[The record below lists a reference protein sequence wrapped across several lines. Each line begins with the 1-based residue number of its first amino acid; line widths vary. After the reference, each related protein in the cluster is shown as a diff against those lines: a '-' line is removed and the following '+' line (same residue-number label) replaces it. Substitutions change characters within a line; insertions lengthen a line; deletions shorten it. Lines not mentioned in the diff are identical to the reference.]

1 MAMHRGIVTVTL
13 NPSID
18 VTLWLDG
25 LDPDRVN
32 RVEDEARQAGGKGIN
47 VSRVVRSF
55 GLDSLWR
62 WPDRTTAGS
71 SPVFWRTT
79 ACGMKCSMW
88 RGRCGKI

>member
-47 VSRVVRSF
+47 VSPSRM
-55 GLDSLWR
+55 LPL
-62 WPDRTTAGS
+62 
-71 SPVFWRTT
+71 
-79 ACGMKCSMW
+79 
-88 RGRCGKI
+88 

>member
-55 GLDSLWR
+55 GLDSLCLAV
-62 WPDRTTAGS
+62 AGS
-71 SPVFWRTT
+71 DNSRELAWRTT

-88 RGRCGKI
+88 RGRCGKT

>member
-25 LDPDRVN
+25 LDPDRAN
-32 RVEDEARQAGGKGIN
+32 RVEAEAREAGGKGIN

-55 GLDSLWR
+55 GLDSLCLAV
-62 WPDRTTAGS
+62 AGADNS
-71 SPVFWRTT
+71 REFARFLEDAGLRYEICLLYTS
-79 ACGMKCSMW
+79 
-88 RGRCGKI
+88 RCV